1 MKAAAARQKDQ
12 AIEGVLGLVHQ
23 RLPRHLADTVGR
35 FARLYYAGVPP
46 EDLQTKPEEDLYGAM
61 LAHWR
66 LARRRTPGQALVQVY
81 NPAYEEHGWRSP
93 HTVVEIVTD
102 DMPFLVD
109 SVRMALNRHG
119 LTVHLIIHPVIP
131 VRRDRAHRLMDVVA
145 PDVAGADV
153 VAEALLHLEVDQ
165 EGDATVLQTLRMDL
179 HAVLDDVRAAVA
191 DWPRMRERL
200 NEAISATEAQTATL
214 PVPAEELAENL
225 AFLRWLDDH
234 HFTFIGYRSFE
245 LVHKQGAESLRLV
258 PGSGLGIFRHAE
270 SRAPRPLAPH
280 VLELA
285 RAPRLLILTKST
297 LRSTVHRPTHL
308 DYLGIKRYDPQGRLV
323 GEWRFHGL
331 YSSLAYDTRPA
342 EIPLLRRKLA
352 GIMRRSGFPPN
363 SHAGKALQHILDT
376 LPRDEMFQAS
386 EEELYGLA
394 MGILDIQERQRL
406 RVFVRRDPYRRFVSA
421 LVFVPRE
428 RYTTRL
434 RRRFQEILMETF
446 DGRSSEFSVQFTE
459 SVLARVHFII
469 RTHPGAAP
477 EYHSR
482 EIEAQLSEAML
493 SWQDRLRNELRE
505 QFGEARGLRLYR
517 RYGEGFP
524 AAYREDYT
532 PRTAILDIQR
542 LETVHDN
549 KALAMRL
556 YRPPEGDGELL
567 RFKVFGRRRALAL
580 SDVLPILERMGLR
593 VLGAHPYVIDQ
604 PEGAAYWILNF
615 DMTPARDVGVEV
627 LRIKD
632 IFQEAFAKVYR
643 GEMEND
649 GFNALV
655 PMAGLHWREVV
666 LVRALCKYLLQIKVP
681 FSQSYMEQTL
691 GHHAEITR
699 LLVNLFHARLDPRQ
713 KQRARRARRIVVQ
726 IEQAIDGIA
735 SLDEDRIMRH
745 YLAVILAMV
754 RCNHFQTDAGGR
766 HRPYLA
772 FKLDCARV
780 PDLPEP
786 RPLFEIF
793 VYAVHVEG
801 IHLRGGRVARG
812 GLRWSDRR
820 EDFRTEVLGLMKAQM
835 VKNAL
840 IVPVGAKG
848 GFVPKRLPAGPREAI
863 QEAVQEAYASFIRGL
878 LDLTDNRVH
887 GTIVAPSAVVRH
899 DADDPYLVVAAD
911 KGTARFSDL
920 ANAIAAEYGFWL
932 GDAFA
937 SGGTHGYDHKQMGI
951 TARGAWE
958 SVKRHFREL
967 GIDIQAT
974 PFTAVGIGDMSGD
987 VFGNAL
993 LLSRQIRLIAAFN
1006 HQHIFIDPDPDPE
1019 RSYQERARLFAL
1031 PRSSWADY
1039 DPGRLS
1045 AGGGVYPRGLKS
1057 ISLSRQACEALGLR
1071 VQTLTPNALI
1081 QAILRAPVDLLWNGG
1096 IGTYVKASHETPMQ
1110 VGDRANDGLRIDARE
1125 LRCRVVGEGGN
1136 LGLTQRARIEYAL
1149 GGGMINTD
1157 AIDNSAGVDCS
1168 DHEVNIKILLDQI
1181 VANGDMTVKQ
1191 RNGLLQE
1198 MTDDVARLVVRDNYL
1213 QTQAISVE
1221 AHQAHYF
1228 LSDHMRLMATL
1239 EREGRLKR
1247 DLEALPGDET
1257 LAERESAHGGLTRP
1271 EIAVLL
1277 AYSKIRLN
1285 EQLLASDVAS
1295 DPYLCRELAAYFPG
1309 RARERARDE
1318 LNRHTLRREITATH
1332 ITNDITD
1339 HMGSTFCVYLQE
1351 ELGMGSADI
1360 VRAYTASREIFEAA
1374 TLWQEIE
1381 ALDNRMAVPI
1391 QIEMIGETRRALE
1404 RATRWLLG
1412 NRPVPLDI
1420 GATIERYRG
1429 AVTTLDSRLPE
1440 LLTGVAHE
1448 RLQGRIRNLVRMAA
1462 PERLAT
1468 RIAALEPLFGAL
1480 DIAEAAEATGA
1491 GITPVTQTCFAL
1503 AEALDLDW
1511 LGDQI
1516 RLLPR
1521 HERWDR
1527 AARALLHD
1535 ELAAE
1540 RRRLTIQC
1548 LRLTPQNEDVET
1560 RIGLWMNHAADAI
1573 ARYRSLL
1580 SELKAGTG
1588 VDMAM
1593 LSVALRRL
1601 RAIAA

>member
-1 MKAAAARQKDQ
+1 
-12 AIEGVLGLVHQ
+12 
-23 RLPRHLADTVGR
+23 
-35 FARLYYAGVPP
+35 
-46 EDLQTKPEEDLYGAM
+46 M

-66 LARRRTPGQALVQVY
+66 LARRRTQGQALVQVY

-119 LTVHLIIHPVIP
+119 LSVHLIIHPVIP
-131 VRRDRAHRLMDVVA
+131 VRRDRAHQLVDVVA

-153 VAEALLHLEVDQ
+153 VAEALLHFEVDQ
-165 EGDATVLQTLRMDL
+165 EGDAAALQTLRDDL
-179 HAVLDDVRAAVA
+179 HSVLNDVRAAVA

-200 NEAISATEAQTATL
+200 NEAISATETHAAAL
-214 PVPAEELAENL
+214 PIPPEELAEDL
-225 AFLRWLDDH
+225 AFLRWVDDH

-245 LVHKQGAESLRLV
+245 SVHEEGAECIRLI

-270 SRAPRPLAPH
+270 ARAPIPLAAH

-285 RAPRLLILTKST
+285 RAPKLLILTKST

-352 GIMRRSGFPPN
+352 GIIRRSGFPPT

-376 LPRDEMFQAS
+376 LPRDEMFQAG

-394 MGILDIQERQRL
+394 TAILDIQERQQL
-406 RVFVRRDPYRRFVSA
+406 RVFVRPDPYRRFVSA

-434 RRRFQEILMETF
+434 RRRFQEVLMETF
-446 DGRSSEFSVQFTE
+446 DGQSSEFNVQFTE

-469 RTHPGAAP
+469 RTRPGAAL

-482 EIEAQLSEAML
+482 EIEARMSEAML
-493 SWQDRLRNELRE
+493 SWQDRLRSELRE

-542 LETVHDN
+542 LETVRDD

-556 YRPPEGDGELL
+556 YRPPEGDGGLL

-604 PEGAAYWILNF
+604 PEGVSYWILNF

-643 GEMEND
+643 GDMEND

-666 LVRALCKYLLQIKVP
+666 LVRALCKYLLQAKVP

-691 GHHAEITR
+691 SHHAEITR

-713 KQRARRARRIVVQ
+713 KQRDKRTPRLVAQ

-745 YLAVILAMV
+745 YLAVILATV
-754 RCNHFQTDAGGR
+754 RSNYFQTDASGR

-772 FKLDCARV
+772 FKLDCAQI
-780 PDLPEP
+780 PGLPEP

-848 GFVPKRLPAGPREAI
+848 GFVPKRLPAGPREAV
-863 QEAVQEAYASFIRGL
+863 QEAVQGAYRSFVRGL
-878 LDLTDNRVH
+878 LDLTDNRDR
-887 GTIVAPSAVVRH
+887 GEIVPPPAVVRH

-920 ANAIAAEYGFWL
+920 ANEIAAQYGFWL

-967 GIDIQAT
+967 GTDIQST
-974 PFTAVGIGDMSGD
+974 PFTVVGIGDMSGD
-987 VFGNAL
+987 VFGNAM
-993 LLSRQIRLIAAFN
+993 LLSRQIRLLAAFN

-1019 RSYQERARLFAL
+1019 RAFQERARLFAL

-1039 DPGRLS
+1039 DPDRLS
-1045 AGGGVYPRGLKS
+1045 AGGGVYARSLKS
-1057 ISLSRQACEALGLR
+1057 ITPSPQAREALGISA
-1071 VQTLTPNALI
+1071 QTLTPNALI
-1081 QAILRAPVDLLWNGG
+1081 QAVLRAPVDLLWNGG
-1096 IGTYVKASHETPMQ
+1096 IGTYVKAARETPMQ
-1110 VGDRANDGLRIDARE
+1110 VGDQANDGVRIDAGA
-1125 LRCRVVGEGGN
+1125 LRCQVIGEGGN

-1149 GGGMINTD
+1149 GGGMIYTD

-1168 DHEVNIKILLDQI
+1168 DHEVNIKILLDQS
-1181 VANGDMTVKQ
+1181 VANGDMTIKQ
-1191 RNGLLQE
+1191 RNELLQE
-1198 MTDDVARLVVRDNYL
+1198 MTEDVARLVIRDNYL

-1228 LSDHMRLMATL
+1228 LSDHMRLMTVL
-1239 EREGRLKR
+1239 EKEGRLKR
-1247 DLEALPGDET
+1247 ELEALPGDEE

-1285 EQLLASDVAS
+1285 EQLLASDVAA
-1295 DPYLCRELAAYFPG
+1295 DPHLCRELAAYFPG
-1309 RARERARDE
+1309 RARERAQDE

-1351 ELGMGSADI
+1351 ELGMGCADI
-1360 VRAYTASREIFEAA
+1360 VRAYTAARETFQSAA
-1374 TLWQEIE
+1374 LWREIE
-1381 ALDNRMAVPI
+1381 AQDNRMAVPI

-1412 NRPVPLDI
+1412 HRPAPLDI
-1420 GATIERYRG
+1420 GATIARYRG
-1429 AVTTLDSRLPE
+1429 AVATLGTQLPE
-1440 LLTGVAHE
+1440 LLTGVARE
-1448 RLQGRIRNLVRMAA
+1448 RLQTRIQNLVRVAA
-1462 PERLAT
+1462 PEGLAT

-1480 DIAEAAEATGA
+1480 DIAEAAEATGTE
-1491 GITPVTQTCFAL
+1491 ITPVAQTCFGL

-1521 HERWDR
+1521 HNRWDR

-1535 ELAAE
+1535 GLAAE
-1540 RRRLTIQC
+1540 QRRLTIQC
-1548 LRLTPQNEDVET
+1548 LRLTPADQDTET
-1560 RIGLWMNHAADAI
+1560 RIELWMAHKADAI
-1573 ARYRSLL
+1573 ARYRAIL
-1580 SELKAGTG
+1580 SELKTAAR

-1601 RAIAA
+1601 RALAD